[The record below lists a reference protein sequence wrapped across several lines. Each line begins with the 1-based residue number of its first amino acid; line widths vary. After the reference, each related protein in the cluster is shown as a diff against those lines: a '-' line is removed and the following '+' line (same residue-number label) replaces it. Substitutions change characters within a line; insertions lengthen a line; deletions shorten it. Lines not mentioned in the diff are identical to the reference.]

1 MSSRCGSAI
10 TTRHEDVNSI
20 PGLAQW
26 DHDPALL
33 WLWCRLAAVASIQPL
48 AWELPYAAGAT
59 LRKEKKKDK
68 KREKKKRKKN
78 NTTKTR
84 QNPATQS
91 VNHPRLCHSQK
102 WRSVQ
107 GRVTGPVGCHFSQNR
122 GDSKLA
128 SRNTCSFLEDR

>member
-10 TTRHEDVNSI
+10 TTRHEDVNSV

-68 KREKKKRKKN
+68 KREKKKRKEKKQHNKN
-78 NTTKTR
+78 QTK
-84 QNPATQS
+84 S
-91 VNHPRLCHSQK
+91 CHSVSQP
-102 WRSVQ
+102 SPLVSLSEVEVSSGQ
-107 GRVTGPVGCHFSQNR
+107 GHRPSGM
-122 GDSKLA
+122 
-128 SRNTCSFLEDR
+128 SFLPKQRR